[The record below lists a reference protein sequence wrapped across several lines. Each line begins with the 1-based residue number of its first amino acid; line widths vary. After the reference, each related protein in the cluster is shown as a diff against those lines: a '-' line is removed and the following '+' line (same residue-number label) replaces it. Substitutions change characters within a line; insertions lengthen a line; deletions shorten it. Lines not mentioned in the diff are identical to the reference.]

1 MGREPVRQGQY
12 FYFCVALL
20 ISLVGCSLWQESSRE
35 RETRDS
41 LVAADNLFA
50 RGDFDGSLN
59 AFQKILDA
67 AHDQPPADRASYSIG
82 LIYAHPQNPKRDL
95 QKAKRSLDRVIRL
108 YPDSPLAEQAT
119 IWVGVLNETEASK
132 REIEQVKRDLET
144 SKEEVEKKQL
154 AIEKSKQEVD
164 KSRLELEKTKQEIEK
179 TRQVIEKS
187 KQVDIEI
194 DQKRRERGR

>member
-20 ISLVGCSLWQESSRE
+20 ISLAGCSVWQESSRG
-35 RETRDS
+35 REMRDS
-41 LVAADNLFA
+41 LVTADNLFA

-67 AHDQPPADRASYSIG
+67 AHDRPPADRVAFSIA
-82 LIYAHPQNPKRDL
+82 LIYAHPANPKRDL
-95 QKAKRSLDRVIRL
+95 QKAKGSLDQVIRL
-108 YPDSPLAEQAT
+108 YPDSAWAEQAA
-119 IWVGVLNETEASK
+119 IWVGVLNETEESK
-132 REIEQVKRDLET
+132 REVEQVRRDLET
-144 SKEEVEKKQL
+144 SQEEVEKKRL

-179 TRQVIEKS
+179 TKQVIEKS